1 MGFSER
7 DFVAGFHVVVVSADG
22 DAGDVD
28 GRMTKFY
35 RDANSSKIPTQKT
48 VVWGTRFVVALTCAC
63 VALSFAPVAR
73 SHNGPPFPIIVDQRV
88 GPCVV
93 SLWTHPDIGLG
104 TFFVIVDAPPGG
116 AIPGDLIIELGI
128 QPVSG
133 RLAEVIYPT
142 RREDL
147 RGQVEFK
154 TEVTF
159 DRQDFFRARLILH
172 SAQGDAESSARV
184 EATPAGFGRWDL
196 LLYLLPFAGVGF
208 LWFKAVT
215 TKRKYKKLQV
225 EAGKPP
231 IASCAV
237 IFLCGTMLAFSYGC
251 GKNKLPDKNSTQYR
265 EFVPVFYTGL
275 AALQVGDDVR
285 AESKLGQAT
294 KIVAGEPAA
303 WADWGIL
310 ALRQRNF
317 DVAAQRLGAARDLA
331 PKNDHIFYLLGLL
344 ESNRGKSA
352 EAIADWRKAIV
363 LNPQNLRATYQL
375 AEEIERQ
382 GDDSSAA
389 EFQRLVEKILTVQP
403 NNLAGLLELSRIA
416 AKRGDAATLKMTVE
430 RIAQQSA
437 DWPPEAKQQLT
448 ALQAAVA
455 GADPKP
461 AATRTAFLRNVLM
474 RDASYRQSLA
484 VIKADAGEGAEPF
497 THFLRLE
504 TPVFTPAVAD
514 TGIHFDVTAL
524 PKDGAAAWN
533 WIGAVS
539 LSSEAAPTVITANG
553 REVRLASGAKLDF
566 PGGVAHE
573 APFADGVLGVDFN
586 YDFKTD
592 LVLAGAGGVRFWRQD
607 SADKFTEV
615 TAQTK
620 LPGAILNARY
630 TGAWAV
636 DIEADGDLDIVMGA
650 KEGVP
655 VVLQNNGDGTFS
667 AIHPFA
673 GVNGVRGFAWADF
686 NADGNPDAAII
697 DGGGRLHVFMNDR
710 AGKFHERALSGNLPR
725 MVAINVADANN
736 DGVLD
741 LLAVQENGTIVRL
754 SDKNEGRDWDVA
766 VIAQVPDAAKNL
778 AGEVRL
784 GVADLDNNG
793 GFDLFLARTSAD
805 AAAGAGASG
814 AFVWL
819 SDESGKLAM
828 LPKAMGPALV
838 FDAADLDGKGRLDLL
853 GISADSQAMRG
864 VNRGTKNYHWQ
875 TIRPRARQATGDQR
889 INPFGVGG
897 EMEIRSG
904 LLVQKQPITGPQMHF
919 GLGEQTGVHVARILW
934 PNGSVRAEFDMKADQ
949 QVVTEQRLKG
959 SCPFLFAFG
968 GHGMSFV
975 KDAVPW
981 SSALGLRINNTGTAK
996 IAATEEW
1003 YKIGGDELAPH
1014 DGFYDLRITA
1024 ELWETYFYDELAL
1037 MTVDHPAGT
1046 DIFVDERFVVPPAK
1060 LAITTVEKPHRIAR
1074 AMDDGGRDVTEFVA
1088 SLDGKYLDGFARGQY
1103 QGVARDHFVEVDL
1116 GEDAP
1121 SSGPLWLIAKGWMH
1135 PSDSSVNVAIT
1146 QGQHEHARVL
1156 SLEVPDG
1163 RGGWTVARANL
1174 GFPAGRKKTCLIDLA
1189 GVFRPGTPSKVRLRT
1204 NMEIYWDEITWARGI
1219 EGVRVKTTQ
1228 LEAQSADLEYRGF
1241 STIHQANDSSPE
1253 IPDYEHLETSK
1264 QKWRDLTGYYTR
1276 FGDVRELLAKVDDR
1290 YVIMNAG
1297 DEMILR
1303 FAEQPPPPAGWTRDF
1318 VIVGDG
1324 WIKDGDYNTTFS
1336 KSVAPLPYH
1345 AKREYLT
1352 APGRLEDEFVY
1363 RQHPEDWE
1371 KYHTRFVTPESFQ
1384 HALRNEA
1391 Q

>member
-1 MGFSER
+1 MKRSNR
-7 DFVAGFHVVVVSADG
+7 AADS
-22 DAGDVD
+22 
-28 GRMTKFY
+28 R
-35 RDANSSKIPTQKT
+35 KIPTCT
-48 VVWGTRFVVALTCAC
+48 SGRWGARFLVVAATCAC
-63 VALSFAPVAR
+63 IVLGFAPVAR

-104 TFFVIVDAPPGG
+104 TFFVMVEAPPGG
-116 AIPGDLIIELGI
+116 AIPGDLKIDLGI
-128 QPVSG
+128 QPVNG

-154 TEVTF
+154 TEVNF

-172 SAQGDAESSARV
+172 SVQGDGESSASV

-208 LWFKAVT
+208 LWFKAAA

-237 IFLCGTMLAFSYGC
+237 IFLCGTMLAVGYGC
-251 GKNKLPDKNSTQYR
+251 GENRLPDKSSAQYR

-303 WADWGIL
+303 WANWGIL

-317 DVAAQRLGAARDLA
+317 DVAAQRLAAARDLA
-331 PKNDHIFYLLGLL
+331 PNSDQIYYLLGLL
-344 ESNRGKSA
+344 ESNRGKSP
-352 EAIADWRKAIV
+352 EAIADWRKAIE
-363 LNPQNLRATYQL
+363 LNPQNLRAIYQL

-382 GDDSSAA
+382 GDARSAA
-389 EFQRLVEKILTVQP
+389 EFQKLVEKILAVQP
-403 NNLAGLLELSRIA
+403 NNLAALLELGRIA
-416 AKRGDAATLKMTVE
+416 AKRGDAETLKTTVE

-437 DWPPEAKQQLT
+437 DWPAEAKQQLT
-448 ALQAAVA
+448 ALQGAAA
-455 GADPKP
+455 GADTKP

-504 TPVFTPAVAD
+504 TPVFTPAMAD
-514 TGIHFDVTAL
+514 TGIQFDVEAL
-524 PKDGAAAWN
+524 PKNGDAKWN
-533 WIGAVS
+533 WIGAIS

-566 PGGVAHE
+566 PGGAWHE
-573 APFADGVLGVDFN
+573 APFADSVLGVDFN

-592 LVLAGAGGVRFWRQD
+592 VVLAGAGGVRFWRQD
-607 SADKFTEV
+607 GADKFTEV

-620 LPGAILNARY
+620 LPGAILNTRY

-636 DIEADGDLDIVMGA
+636 DIEADGDLDVVMGA
-650 KEGVP
+650 KEGAP
-655 VVLQNNGDGTFS
+655 VVLQNNGDGTFT

-673 GVNGVRGFAWADF
+673 GVNGVRRFAWADL
-686 NADGNPDAAII
+686 NADGNPDAAVV

-710 AGKFHERALSGNLPR
+710 AGKFHERALPGNLPR
-725 MVAINVADANN
+725 VVAINVADANN

-741 LLAVQENGTIVRL
+741 LLAVQEDGNIVRL
-754 SDKNEGRDWDVA
+754 SDKNDGKDWDLA
-766 VIAQVPDAAKNL
+766 VIAQVPEAAKNL
-778 AGEVRL
+778 ASEVRL

-793 GFDLFLARTSAD
+793 AFDLFLTRNS
-805 AAAGAGASG
+805 AGATAGAL
-814 AFVWL
+814 VWL
-819 SDESGKLAM
+819 SDQNGKLAM
-828 LPKAMGPALV
+828 LPQATGPAMV
-838 FDAADLDGKGRLDLL
+838 FDAADLDGKGRLALL
-853 GISADSQAMRG
+853 GISADGQAMEG

-904 LLVQKQPITGPQMHF
+904 LLVQKQPMTGPQMHF
-919 GLGEQTGVHVARILW
+919 GLGEQTGVDVARILW

-959 SCPFLFAFG
+959 SCPFLFAFD
-968 GHGMSFV
+968 GHGMKFV

-981 SSALGLRINNTGTAK
+981 SSALGLRINNSGTAK

-1024 ELWETYFYDELAL
+1024 ELWETYYYDELAL

-1060 LAITTVEKPHRIAR
+1060 LAITTVEKPHKITR
-1074 AMDDGGRDVTEFVA
+1074 AMDDAGRDVTEAVA
-1088 SLDGKYLDGFARGQY
+1088 TLDGKYLDGFARGQY

-1116 GEDAP
+1116 GEVAP
-1121 SSGPLWLIAKGWMH
+1121 ASGPLWLIAKGWMH

-1146 QGQHEHARVL
+1146 QGQHEQARVL

-1189 GVFRPGTPSKVRLRT
+1189 GVFRPETPRKVRLRT
-1204 NMEIYWDEITWARGI
+1204 NMEIYWDEITWARGVESARI
-1219 EGVRVKTTQ
+1219 KTTR
-1228 LEAQSADLEYRGF
+1228 LEAERADLEYRGF
-1241 STIHQANDSSPE
+1241 STVRQANDSSPE

-1303 FAEQPPPPAGWTRDF
+1303 FAELPAPPTGWARDF

-1336 KSVAPLPYH
+1336 KTVAPLPYH

-1352 APGRLEDEFVY
+1352 APGRLEDEFVW
-1363 RQHPEDWE
+1363 RQHPGDWE
-1371 KYHTRFVTPESFQ
+1371 KYHTRFVTPDGFQ
-1384 HALRNEA
+1384 HALRNEGR